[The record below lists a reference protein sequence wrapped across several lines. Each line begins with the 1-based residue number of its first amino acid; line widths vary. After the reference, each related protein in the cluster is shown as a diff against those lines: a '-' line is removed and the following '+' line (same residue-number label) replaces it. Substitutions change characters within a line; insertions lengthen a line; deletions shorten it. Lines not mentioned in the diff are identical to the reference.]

1 MNEIKTFKEY
11 VQDLNES
18 KDDKITS
25 LARKHAVKI
34 AKDIRDANI
43 ERSDIL
49 QAVKDD
55 LGEYLSDLTPIH
67 NKEKSWFGF
76 DSYEEAEDYFYDK
89 LEFNAKSIAKKI

>member
-1 MNEIKTFKEY
+1 
-11 VQDLNES
+11 
-18 KDDKITS
+18 
-25 LARKHAVKI
+25 LARKYAVKI
-34 AKDIRDANI
+34 AKDIKSANI

-55 LGEYLSDLTPIH
+55 LSEYLSDLTPIH
-67 NKEKSWFGF
+67 DKKKSWFGF

>member
-1 MNEIKTFKEY
+1 MNNIKTFSDY
-11 VQDLNES
+11 VHELNES

-55 LGEYLSDLTPIH
+55 LGEYLSDLTPIY